1 LVHAYDEFKW
11 DVVETYMND
20 ENLAARTL
28 VEKLGGKKTRRECF
42 NDGLSRDIYH
52 IPKPA

>member
-1 LVHAYDEFKW
+1 
-11 DVVETYMND
+11 MND
-20 ENLAARTL
+20 ENIAARAL

-42 NDGLSRDIYH
+42 SDGLSRDIYQ